1 MALKLSHK
9 SLKNLIVKA
18 ESIGY
23 EGIVEILDTDKI
35 GFNEHMLKGF
45 LEEGVSKGLYVYD
58 KKAKVYAP
66 KPKTSTGGTP
76 TEMFRLSDFM
86 NPAKSKFEQKPYDKA
101 VVESDATWR
110 TTKLA
115 AVKAA
120 KARYYQEVYW
130 PKLQEFVD
138 LELANGAK
146 PKGAADVEDDSQ
158 AAA

>member
-1 MALKLSHK
+1 MALKLSNK
-9 SLKNLIVKA
+9 SLKNLINTSD
-18 ESIGY
+18 SISY
-23 EGIVEILDTDKI
+23 DAIVERLDADKI
-35 GFNEHMLKGF
+35 VYNEHMLKGF

-58 KKAKVYAP
+58 KKAKVYTP

-76 TEMFRLSDFM
+76 TEMFRLSDFL

-138 LELANGAK
+138 LEFANGAK
-146 PKGAADVEDDSQ
+146 PKVAAGPEEADAE
-158 AAA
+158 